1 MPQIGGLM
9 NTVLLILLCLGF
21 VIGVVCCAMGLYL
34 VFLRM
39 RGVPKLGDVPG
50 IGEIGTL
57 QSGSSLVLIGAYCFY
72 YALSTYLPL
81 QNGAALQQ
89 RVDKLL
95 VDTSRDLRKEYN
107 DVKNAAGATINP
119 DSFARTNF
127 LISFMQRIDDNN
139 GHAFYFSGEVRRRL
153 GKPEESHP
161 FFYRYLEEQA
171 TRWARYTEGGT
182 GAEICY
188 ERPRGFCAQ
197 RSGWIHHLLAN
208 DFFKKGM
215 AATERAEKRVQFES
229 AAQQIAASLND
240 FPQGFIQD
248 VATKVLQSRVDEEL
262 KKIGEP

>member
-1 MPQIGGLM
+1 M
-9 NTVLLILLCLGF
+9 NTVLLVLLCLGF
-21 VIGVVCCAMGLYL
+21 VIGVVCCLMGLYL
-34 VFLRM
+34 VILRM

-50 IGEIGTL
+50 LGEIGTL
-57 QSGSSLVLIGAYCFY
+57 QSGASLVLIGAYCFY

-81 QNGAALQQ
+81 QNGAVLQQ

-107 DVKNAAGATINP
+107 DVRNANAAGATINP
-119 DSFARTNF
+119 EAFARTNF

-139 GHAFYFSGEVRRRL
+139 GHACYFSGEVRRRI
-153 GKPEESHP
+153 GKADESHQ

-171 TRWARYTEGGT
+171 KLGDRHRDGGT
-182 GAEICY
+182 GSEICY

-208 DFFKKGM
+208 DFYKKGM